1 MIFLQVS
8 HFKAAQKKISCLSL
22 TSCCCHII
30 FRGEKTTARTVF
42 SRVCAGLAII
52 NIAAEM
58 LIFFSLPKTDEA

>member
-8 HFKAAQKKISCLSL
+8 HSKAARKNFLCLSL
-22 TSCCCHII
+22 ASCCCHII
-30 FRGEKTTARTVF
+30 FRGEKTTAHTVF
-42 SRVCAGLAII
+42 SRVYAGLAII